1 MSLLPPNVERKR
13 IGILRLVVAGFTLL
27 FVLHLL
33 DLQVVNAAAINKV
46 SLQKRQ
52 IPRTIE
58 AVRGAIYDKDG
69 KVLARSIYRYD
80 VNVAPRNVGPISRE
94 VNGATLTLSVDQIA
108 DQLAA
113 ILEMDKEEILRRSA
127 GTGLYANLKKKVDAA
142 VYSQIKSLDI
152 PWISFDPHLSRIY
165 PAGAVAGNLLGFI
178 TSDGATKAGLESKM
192 DPCLAGV
199 DGKETYEQ
207 GVDGIRIPDSAIV
220 AKEAKNGGSLK
231 LTIDSNLEYFS
242 QQVLETAVRNER
254 ADYGTA
260 VVIEVKTGRLL
271 VAAEAPTVDP
281 NDPGAAIERDRQA
294 KVFNFTYEPG
304 STMKTLTAA
313 TLLDLGLATPATRV
327 VAPYRLKMD
336 WGNAYIYDSHSHP
349 TMKLTLAGVLR
360 DSSNTGIVKL
370 GSKASPSE
378 RFAYMKKFGLG
389 TVSSL
394 KMDGEATGLLGNPKT
409 WDLQTDKNSM
419 FGQGIATTPI
429 QMAYA
434 YQAIANGGVR
444 LSPKLFEGCTA
455 ADGAVTNYPVGAP
468 VRVVSEATARSTI
481 DMLEKVVEEG
491 GIGKTA
497 SVAGYR
503 VGGKSGTAQI
513 KQGNR
518 YGNLYAISFI
528 GMAPAEDPKYVVAV
542 MLYKS
547 RRTGSSIGATPVF
560 KQIMQ
565 QVLRA
570 YRVPPSTS
578 KSKNIPTE
586 WK

>member
-1 MSLLPPNVERKR
+1 M
-13 IGILRLVVAGFTLL
+13 GILRLITAGFVVL

-33 DLQVVNAAAINKV
+33 DLQVVNAANINKV
-46 SLQKRQ
+46 SLENRQKS
-52 IPRTIE
+52 RTIE
-58 AVRGAIYDKDG
+58 AVRGSIFDKDG
-69 KVLARSIYRYD
+69 NVLARSIYRYD
-80 VNVAPRNVGPISRE
+80 VNVAPVNVGPISRE
-94 VNGATLTLSVDQIA
+94 VNGTTITLSVDQIA
-108 DQLAA
+108 SQLAA
-113 ILEMDKEEILRRSA
+113 ILEMDKDEILRRSS
-127 GTGLYANLKKKVDAA
+127 GTGQYANLKKKVDAS
-142 VYSQIKSLDI
+142 VYSQIKSLNI
-152 PWISFDPHLSRIY
+152 PWVYFDSHLSRIY
-165 PAGAVAGNLLGFI
+165 PNGAVAGNLIGFI

-220 AKEAKNGGSLK
+220 AREAKNGGDLK
-231 LTIDSNLEYFS
+231 LTIDTNLQYFA

-260 VVIEVKTGRLL
+260 VVVEVKTGKLL

-281 NDPGAAIERDRQA
+281 NNPGDAIERDRQA
-294 KVFNFTYEPG
+294 KVFNYNYEPG
-304 STMKTLTAA
+304 STMKTITAA
-313 TLLDLGLATPATRV
+313 TAIELGVATPTSRV
-327 VAPYRLKMD
+327 IAPYKVKMD
-336 WGNAYIYDSHSHP
+336 WGNTWIYDSHTHP
-349 TMKLTLAGVLR
+349 TMKLTLAGILR
-360 DSSNTGIVKL
+360 DSSNTGIIQIGAKVSRAKRY
-370 GSKASPSE
+370 E
-378 RFAYMKKFGLG
+378 YMKKFGLG
-389 TVSSL
+389 EKSSL
-394 KMDGEATGLLGNPKT
+394 DMDGEGSGILGNYKE
-409 WDLQTDKNSM
+409 WDLLTDKNSM
-419 FGQGIATTPI
+419 FGQGIAATPI

-444 LSPKLFEGCTA
+444 LSPQLFEGCTA
-455 ADGAVTNYPVGAP
+455 ADGSVKNYPVGSP
-468 VRVVSEATARSTI
+468 VRVVSESTARSTI

-497 SVAGYR
+497 AVAGYR
-503 VGGKSGTAQI
+503 VGGKTGTAQI

-528 GMAPAEDPKYVVAV
+528 GLAPAEDPKYVVAV

-570 YRVPPSTS
+570 YRVPPSTT